1 MPDNL
6 IYPCLIRIIHVYPK
20 HRWKLYDPKI
30 TLSISKYPC
39 PEISIEPKIYPFIPK
54 YPHLTRNIP
63 LYYYYKIPMSILKYP
78 PLFQNIPLYPE
89 ISPFI
94 PKIPFYLKIS
104 PFIPKYPSIHKLSN
118 LQVFIWGM
126 FSRAYVSKG
135 LCSQGPMFQVPN
147 PSKK

>member
-1 MPDNL
+1 M

-20 HRWKLYDPKI
+20 HRWKLYDPRI

-94 PKIPFYLKIS
+94 PKIPFYLKRLL
-104 PFIPKYPSIHKLSN
+104 FNSILINNEFTLIFFNYLKIMKFTLI
-118 LQVFIWGM
+118 LKIFLIIE
-126 FSRAYVSKG
+126 
-135 LCSQGPMFQVPN
+135 
-147 PSKK
+147 